1 MSIIDQQIK
10 ISNAMVSNMKLE
22 AQELGLGE
30 SILINFPRLEDQENG
45 FYSDYQ
51 YPNNNDSSAIVNET
65 GLETINNSKA
75 AVKLG

>member
-1 MSIIDQQIK
+1 MSIINQQIK

-30 SILINFPRLEDQENG
+30 SVLINFPRLEDQENG
-45 FYSDYQ
+45 YYSDHQ
-51 YPNNNDSSAIVNET
+51 YPNNNDPAAIVSET
-65 GLETINNSKA
+65 ELETINNSKA

>member
-1 MSIIDQQIK
+1 MSIIDQKIK
-10 ISNAMVSNMKLE
+10 ISNAIVSNMKLE

>member
-22 AQELGLGE
+22 AQDLGLGE
-30 SILINFPRLEDQENG
+30 NVLINFPRLEDQESG
-45 FYSDYQ
+45 YYSDYQ
-51 YPNNNDSSAIVNET
+51 YPNNNDASAIVNET